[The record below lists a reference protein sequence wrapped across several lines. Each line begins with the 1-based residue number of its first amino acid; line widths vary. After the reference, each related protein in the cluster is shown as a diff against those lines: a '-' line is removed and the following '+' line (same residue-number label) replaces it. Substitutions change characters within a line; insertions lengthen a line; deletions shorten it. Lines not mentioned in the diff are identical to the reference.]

1 MLRNVP
7 ASCGGCWHHV
17 SGERAL
23 LPRRTWRQCTASGC
37 WDNQE
42 FVWFGSLL
50 TPIRRS
56 QSSHRCVKVGGC
68 WWLGRW
74 WLVSAW
80 HLMVEPGPEKASCVR
95 AGTGLVVVTREGAG
109 WSPAISSLILHL
121 YSKYLEM
128 GPGEPILPF
137 ACMLALLYISRALF

>member
-1 MLRNVP
+1 MCRLAVVAAGTMCQGREL
-7 ASCGGCWHHV
+7 SYH
-17 SGERAL
+17 GEH
-23 LPRRTWRQCTASGC
+23 G
-37 WDNQE
+37 DNAQP
-42 FVWFGSLL
+42 VAAGTTKNLFGSLL
-50 TPIRRS
+50 TSIRRS

-109 WSPAISSLILHL
+109 WSSAILTLILHL